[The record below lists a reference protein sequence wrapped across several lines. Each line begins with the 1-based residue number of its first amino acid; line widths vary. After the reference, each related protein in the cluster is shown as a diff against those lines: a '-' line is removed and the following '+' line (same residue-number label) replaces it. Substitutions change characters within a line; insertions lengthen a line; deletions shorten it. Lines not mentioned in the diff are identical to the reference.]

1 MLQNLRQ
8 IKNRIRSIDNT
19 HKVTSAMEMIS
30 VTKLNRANRIL
41 LGFKP
46 YFEKLN
52 QVLNKLLS
60 SQGPLIHPFLETK
73 PESYV
78 CLCLITSDGGL
89 CGVYN
94 NNIIHFAEDFI
105 NRKGKDKV
113 KLVIVGKKGFNYFK
127 NKQVQILNSYIG
139 LNGRYSQNS
148 ADQISALLIDIFLKN
163 QASEVYVAFTHFE
176 RAIISKPTLMKLLNM
191 DIPTAGGRRYI
202 FEPGIN
208 LLLNDFITKYIYSK
222 MRLTLLEAFATEH
235 ASRAVAM
242 KSATDNAKE
251 LSQGL
256 ILLRNKVRQASI
268 TQDIREII
276 SSAEAL
282 KG

>member
-1 MLQNLRQ
+1 MVQNLRQ
-8 IKNRIRSIDNT
+8 IKNRIRSIDNI

-30 VTKLNRANRIL
+30 VTKLNRTNRIL
-41 LGFKP
+41 SAFKP
-46 YFEKLN
+46 YFEKLDQIFN
-52 QVLNKLLS
+52 RFLS
-60 SQGPLIHPFLETK
+60 SQESLVHPLLETK
-73 PESYV
+73 PGAYV

-94 NNIIHFAEDFI
+94 NNIIRFAEDFI

-127 NKQVQILNSYIG
+127 NRQVQILNSYVG
-139 LNGRYSQNS
+139 LNGRYAQNA
-148 ADQISALLIDIFLKN
+148 ADQITALLIDIFLKN
-163 QASEVYVAFTHFE
+163 QVSEVYVAYTHFE
-176 RAIISKPTLMKLLNM
+176 RATINKPVLMKLLNI
-191 DIPTAGGRRYI
+191 DIPAAGSRRYI
-202 FEPGIN
+202 LEPDIN
-208 LLLNDFITKYIYSK
+208 LILDDFITKYIYAK
-222 MRLTLLEAFATEH
+222 MRLTLLGSFATEH

-242 KSATDNAKE
+242 KSATDNAKD

-268 TQDIREII
+268 TQDIMEII

>member
-222 MRLTLLEAFATEH
+222 MRLTLLESFATEH

-256 ILLRNKVRQASI
+256 VLLRNKVRQATI
-268 TQDIREII
+268 TQDIMEII

>member
-268 TQDIREII
+268 TQDIMEII

>member
-1 MLQNLRQ
+1 MAQNLRQ
-8 IKNRIRSIDNT
+8 IKNRIRSIDNI

-30 VTKLNRANRIL
+30 VTKLNRTNRIL
-41 LGFKP
+41 SGFRP
-46 YFEKLN
+46 YFQKMDWVFN
-52 QVLNKLLS
+52 RLLS
-60 SQGPLIHPFLETK
+60 SQKSLVHPLLETR
-73 PESYV
+73 PGSYI

-94 NNIIHFAEDFI
+94 NNIIRFAEDFI
-105 NRKGKDKV
+105 NRKGKDNV

-127 NKQVQILNSYIG
+127 NRQVQILNSYVG
-139 LNGRYSQNS
+139 LNGRYSQKA

-163 QASEVYVAFTHFE
+163 QVNEVYLMYTHSQ
-176 RAIISKPTLMKLLNM
+176 RAIINKPILMKLLNI
-191 DIPTAGGRRYI
+191 DIAAAGSRRYI
-202 FEPGIN
+202 LEPDIS
-208 LLLNDFITKYIYSK
+208 LILDDFITKYIYSK
-222 MRLTLLEAFATEH
+222 IRLTLLESFTTEH

-256 ILLRNKVRQASI
+256 ILLRNKVRQANI
-268 TQDIREII
+268 TQDLMEII